1 MAKKGKGN
9 GLNVFSPRTDYNQGI
24 MKKEYLYNFY
34 YQKLLQCAL
43 SVFEWKNL
51 PVEIDP
57 IFLEW
62 ALLTSGQCLFFKDED
77 AEQYVVARFNG
88 GGTFDIYNKP
98 IERIAYSGGKIGN
111 KWGFMWNMNNKNSV
125 IIYNNTGRLPSYAGI
140 GIYANK
146 LANYDLTVDI
156 NINAQKTPIM
166 VLCPENQKLTLKN
179 LYMKYEGGSP
189 VIYGDDKILSP
200 ESFRV
205 LNTGAPFT
213 AKDVYELKLKMWDEF
228 LSLLGVTSNNTYK
241 RERLITY
248 ESLQSTA
255 NSTINKFNR
264 LSVRE
269 RACDEINKMFPE
281 LGGDV
286 WCEMRQ
292 GLSLSDVIYDNMML
306 DNSEKVVKDDEIVD
320 NENVKTEVNLN
331 E

>member
-1 MAKKGKGN
+1 MVKSRPKYN
-9 GLNVFSPRTDYNQGI
+9 EYNQSI
-24 MKKEYLYNFY
+24 IKKEVLFAFY
-34 YQKLLQCAL
+34 YDKLLQCAL

-51 PVEIDP
+51 PIEIDP

-77 AEQYVVARFNG
+77 VNQYVVARFNG
-88 GGTFDIYNKP
+88 SGNLDIYNKP
-98 IERIAYSGGKIGN
+98 IERMAYSGGKIGGKN
-111 KWGFMWNMNNKNSV
+111 GKYGFSWNLDNENSV
-125 IIYNNTGRLPSYAGI
+125 IIYNNTLRLPSYAGI
-140 GIYANK
+140 SIYANK
-146 LANYDLTVDI
+146 LANYDVTVDI

-179 LYMKYEGGSP
+179 LYMKYEGGTP
-189 VIYGDDKILSP
+189 VIFGDGKILTPDSLK
-200 ESFRV
+200 V
-205 LNTGAPFT
+205 INTGANFI

-269 RACDEINKMFPE
+269 RACQEINKMFG
-281 LGGDV
+281 LDV
-286 WCEMRQ
+286 QCEMRT
-292 GLSLSDVIYDNMML
+292 GLSVVDMIYDDML
-306 DNSEKVVKDDEIVD
+306 LENNESVIKD
-320 NENVKTEVNLN
+320 NEVVEKKTKEENEVKLSE
-331 E
+331 